1 MNDLNFGQR
10 LRLAFTLPWKIL
22 FDGSW
27 AARVA
32 EMETSLALPGL
43 VEGTD
48 HLDTPRPT
56 VTKAEEVELK
66 EMEPSLTGVEPET
79 DLTAALQLLSILQ
92 REGRFIDFI
101 QEDMSGFADAEIG
114 AAARVVQAGCK
125 RGLSEYVKLAAI
137 RSEEEGAAVRLE
149 AGYDAKQTRVTGHV
163 AGEPPYTGTLAHHG
177 WRAESIVLPQLS
189 QGHDARVLAPAEV
202 EI

>member
-1 MNDLNFGQR
+1 MNDLNFGSR
-10 LRLAFTLPWKIL
+10 LWLAFTLPWKIL

-32 EMETSLALPGL
+32 DIETTPALPGQ
-43 VEGTD
+43 VEGTGKVE
-48 HLDTPRPT
+48 TPSPAA
-56 VTKAEEVELK
+56 TKAEEAELK
-66 EMEPSLTGVEPET
+66 EMEPSLTAVEPET

-137 RSEEEGAAVRLE
+137 RSEDEGATIRLE
-149 AGYDAKQTRVTGHV
+149 AGYDAKQTRVTGNV
-163 AGEPPYTGTLAHHG
+163 AGEPPYMGTLAHHG

-189 QGHDARVLAPAEV
+189 QGHDPSVLAPAEV